1 MIILWYTAL
10 SYLVRYYQKTRRTSG
25 SLKEPLMKG
34 IRALVLCLMVLC
46 LAATG
51 CIPVP
56 VAVPVQQNGYYTVP
70 RTYYGYPQQGY
81 YYRPVPPPAP
91 HYVPYVPRRLIN

>member
-1 MIILWYTAL
+1 
-10 SYLVRYYQKTRRTSG
+10 
-25 SLKEPLMKG
+25 MKG

-91 HYVPYVPRRLIN
+91 HYVPYVPRRQPVRVYVPQMQYGSGRVRRW